1 MLKTFAFSLLSVLSL
16 SSFSGLAAQ
25 ASNTVLNENES
36 ILRAVNRIEKTYE
49 MHCKAA
55 ISHRTCLKIT
65 DAVPYCRETQDINC
79 MGGLAGGS
87 KVTIS
92 TVHTSKNKRG
102 IPQPRKLKAI
112 NLSIDGNTPTPTD
125 GLATILGS
133 EIEDE
138 LANYYN
144 SMGYACGGKPTEL
157 KWKCLNPTLDLLKIG
172 CYAMSDLTC
181 EDGREKIKLKKIY
194 RANYDK
200 KAEGDDCAKVKT
212 PSIFS
217 IKIKR

>member
-1 MLKTFAFSLLSVLSL
+1 MLNSFAVALLSVLSL

-25 ASNTVLNENES
+25 ASDTVFNENES
-36 ILRAVNRIEKTYE
+36 ILRAVTRIEKAYAIQ
-49 MHCKAA
+49 CKAA

-112 NLSIDGNTPTPTD
+112 NLSIEGNTPTPAD
-125 GLATILGS
+125 GIANILGS
-133 EIEDE
+133 EIESE
-138 LANYYN
+138 LADYYT
-144 SMGYACGGKPTEL
+144 SMGYACGTKPAEL
-157 KWKCLNPTLDLLKIG
+157 KWKCLNPTVDFLKIG
-172 CYAMSDLTC
+172 CYAKSDLTC
-181 EDGREKIKLKKIY
+181 DDGHEEITLKKIY
-194 RANYDK
+194 RASYDK
-200 KAEGDDCAKVKT
+200 KAEGGDCAKVKM
-212 PSIFS
+212 PSIFR